1 MCRKK
6 LVKLVDARSRS
17 VEGRGLRKIELQ
29 TLEGISRRA
38 LHALFSGVDV
48 LIRWASDVQVGAGID
63 DGVLVD
69 LEFAVRGEAEFEPGQ
84 GFRGRAAGDGA
95 ILIEARAVAGAGEAG
110 VADADDAAEVGAGG
124 GDGGHFGA

>member
-17 VEGRGLRKIELQ
+17 VEGSGFRKIELQ

-48 LIRWASDVQVGAGID
+48 LIGWASDVEIGPGSDV
-63 DGVLVD
+63 GVLVY
-69 LEFAVRGEAEFEPGQ
+69 FQVAVRGEAEFKPGQ
-84 GFRGRAAGDGA
+84 GFGRRTAGDGA
-95 ILIEARAVAGAGEAG
+95 ILVEARPVAGAREP
-110 VADADDAAEVGAGG
+110 
-124 GDGGHFGA
+124 